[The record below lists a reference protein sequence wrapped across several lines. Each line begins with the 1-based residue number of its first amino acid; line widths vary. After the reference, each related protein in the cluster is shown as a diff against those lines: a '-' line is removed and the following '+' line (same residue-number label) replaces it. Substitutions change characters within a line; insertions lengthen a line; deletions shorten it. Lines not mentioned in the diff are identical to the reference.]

1 MYELNVESELL
12 RSSRI
17 RKRKARVEIRRSWV

>member
-1 MYELNVESELL
+1 MYELNVELELF

-17 RKRKARVEIRRSWV
+17 RKRKVRVEIRRSWV